1 MSWNPAQSPDQAW
14 QSAGELPRGT
24 TDSDLAGGGRAV
36 LIQDEPRVR
45 IVLSLA
51 EGTGARQVSKIYRT
65 PLSLTWRDVIR
76 YPQAQREFENLQYAF
91 QNGLPVAEPLGFGL
105 RRQVGRDWYS
115 QLTTAFLEGITLRD
129 ALAQNI
135 PGMDELIG
143 MAGRLVATMHRKGMV
158 WGTAHSGNFMVHSGS
173 PATMSAFDFPYAFCT
188 GKDRAG
194 SRLALYDVWNM
205 VVDFRT
211 QCGLEE
217 RLVRIFLDAYGS
229 RADVD
234 PIDLKSQ
241 VDARRGRKSVFW
253 ERLIIRTLRSFRLRP
268 F

>member
-1 MSWNPAQSPDQAW
+1 MSWDPAQSPDQAW
-14 QSAGELPRGT
+14 QLAGELPRGT
-24 TDSDLAGGGRAV
+24 TDSDLADGEHAV

-51 EGTGARQVSKIYRT
+51 EGTGTRQVSKIYRT

-76 YPQAQREFENLQYAF
+76 YPQAQREYENLQYAF
-91 QNGLPVAEPLGFGL
+91 QKGLPVAEPLGFGQ

-129 ALAQNI
+129 ALARNI
-135 PGMDELIG
+135 PGIDELIG

-158 WGTAHSGNFMVHSGS
+158 WGTAHSGNFMVHSGT

>member
-1 MSWNPAQSPDQAW
+1 LAD
-14 QSAGELPRGT
+14 GEH
-24 TDSDLAGGGRAV
+24 AV

-51 EGTGARQVSKIYRT
+51 EGTGTRQVSKIYRT